1 MLQVVVSGG
10 EIRVVDVP
18 APALGPGTV
27 LVRTSHS
34 LVSAGTES
42 ASVGKGGQRESLL
55 LRAIRNP
62 ALVVKVID
70 RASTHGVRSTADLVR
85 ARISSDQPI
94 GYSCAGTVVEVGPG
108 AERFRAGDR
117 VACCGAGYANH
128 AALNVLSQNLV
139 APLPDAVSFEEG
151 AFGTLGAIALQG
163 VRRCAPALGDRVAVL
178 GLGLIG
184 QITCQLLRASGAV
197 VMGAD
202 VRADRVQR
210 ARAGGVTDAFSVAE
224 VDFTQG
230 VSSRTGGR
238 GADAVIVTAAAP
250 DPGLLNKAC
259 EACRRKGRVV
269 LVGDVPIRIARD
281 RIYSKELDFLIST
294 AYGPGR
300 YDPEYEEK
308 GHDYPFA
315 YVRWTENRNLE
326 EVLRLMA
333 AGALDVRTLIDA
345 RYPVHEAPAAYR
357 RLAEEPRPI
366 GILLEYPD
374 AAAAQ
379 AAVPHGD
386 TAPRRATGAER
397 RTGYGVGVVGYGSYF
412 RSVLLPLLK
421 KHEGF
426 RLVSVCARTGLSVRH
441 AVEKDGFARGG
452 TDYRELLRDP
462 EVDLVYVATRHNLH
476 YAVARAA
483 LEAGKAT
490 FVEKPMTLT
499 STEGRELAALAAER
513 GRLLTVGFNR
523 RFSPH
528 AARLKELLV
537 TVAGP
542 KTLLYRVNAGPLP
555 IGHWLLD
562 PVEGGGRL
570 LGEGVHFF
578 DLLAYLAG
586 AEPVRVESLAPPGRA
601 RDEAVV
607 NVQFADGSLGAL
619 VYAGS
624 GSPGSGKERVEVF
637 CGGASFVLDDYQRL
651 LVHGVAG
658 KGLQT
663 RLVEKGQR
671 EQLENLF
678 RALGGEADLGVTAQ
692 DGVRATWCA
701 EQALLS
707 AHGS

>member
-10 EIRVVDVP
+10 EIQVVDVP

-42 ASVGKGGQRESLL
+42 AAVGKGGRRESLL

-62 ALVVKVID
+62 ALVAKVID
-70 RASTHGVRSTADLVR
+70 RASTHGVRSTAELVR
-85 ARISSDQPI
+85 ERISSDQPI
-94 GYSCAGTVVEVGPG
+94 GYSCAGTVVEVGSG
-108 AERFRAGDR
+108 VDRFRVGDR
-117 VACCGAGYANH
+117 VACCGAGHANH
-128 AALNVLSQNLV
+128 AALNAVPQNLV
-139 APLPDAVSFEEG
+139 AALPEAVSLEEG

-163 VRRCAPALGDRVAVL
+163 VRRCAPMLGDRVAVL

-184 QITCQLLRASGAV
+184 QLTCQLLRAGGAV
-197 VMGAD
+197 VFGAD
-202 VRADRVQR
+202 VRSDRVQR
-210 ARAGGVTDAFSVAE
+210 ARDGGVADAISAAGEEFAQAVLN
-224 VDFTQG
+224 
-230 VSSRTGGR
+230 RTGGR
-238 GADAVIVTAAAP
+238 GADAVIVTAAAA
-250 DPGLLNKAC
+250 DPSLLNRAC

-281 RIYSKELDFLIST
+281 RIYAKEIDFLIST
-294 AYGPGR
+294 SYGPGR

-326 EVLRLMA
+326 EVLRLIA
-333 AGALDVRTLIDA
+333 AGSLDVRALIDA
-345 RYPVHEAPAAYR
+345 RYPVREAPAAYR

-366 GILLEYPD
+366 GILLEYPE
-374 AAAAQ
+374 AAGGEAAPTR
-379 AAVPHGD
+379 VW
-386 TAPRRATGAER
+386 TAPSRASGATRRS
-397 RTGYGVGVVGYGSYF
+397 GYGVGVVGYGSYF

-421 KHEGF
+421 KHQGF
-426 RLVSVCARTGLSVRH
+426 RLASVCARTGLSVRH
-441 AVEKDGFARGG
+441 AVEKDGFARGS
-452 TDYRELLRDP
+452 TDYRELLADP
-462 EVDLVYVATRHNLH
+462 EVDLVYVATRHDLH
-476 YAVARAA
+476 YPVARAA
-483 LEAGKAT
+483 LEAGKAV

-499 STEGRELAALAAER
+499 SAEGRGLATLAAEQ

-528 AARLKELLV
+528 AVRLKELLG
-537 TVAGP
+537 TLAGP

-555 IGHWLLD
+555 VGHWLLD

-586 AEPVRVESLAPPGRA
+586 TEPLRVESLAPPGRA

-607 NVQFADGSLGAL
+607 SVQFADGSVGAL
-619 VYAGS
+619 VYAGG
-624 GSPGSGKERVEVF
+624 GSPALGKERVEVF
-637 CGGASFVLDDYQRL
+637 CAGASFVLDDYRRL
-651 LVHGVAG
+651 LVHGVSG
-658 KGLQT
+658 KGVET
-663 RLVEKGQR
+663 RFVEKGQR

-678 RALGGEADLGVTAQ
+678 GALRGEADLGATAQ

-701 EQALLS
+701 EQAIAS
-707 AHGS
+707 AQGA